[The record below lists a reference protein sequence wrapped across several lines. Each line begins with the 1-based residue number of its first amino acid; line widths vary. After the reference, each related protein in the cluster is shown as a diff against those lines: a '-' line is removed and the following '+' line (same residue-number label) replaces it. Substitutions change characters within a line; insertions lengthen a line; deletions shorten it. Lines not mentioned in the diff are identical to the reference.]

1 MKNILRLIVLLQLC
15 LSFDLYSSEIKL
27 ENGFVKIPLE
37 DYKNIRSKIEVSDSL
52 IEIQGRILELRD
64 TTTAKKNIAAVS
76 TLTSVNKSTPP
87 KSDQS
92 ILGFMVAAFFA
103 GLAALLTPC
112 VFPIIPM
119 TVTFFTRK
127 SGHNRSKA
135 IGQALLYGISII
147 FIYTLIGTIVAKV
160 AGPEAANF
168 LATHWLPN
176 LFFFGIF
183 ILFGFS
189 FLGMFDIVLPSSL
202 VNKIDAESEK
212 GGIYGI
218 FFMAFTLVLVS
229 FSCTGPIVGTI
240 LVESAGGQFLKPIA
254 GMFAFSLAL
263 ALPFTLFAIFPNW
276 LSGLPKSGG
285 WLNTVKVSLG
295 FLELALALKFFSIAD
310 QVYHWRLLDREI
322 YLALWIA
329 IFSVLGIYLLGK
341 IRLPHDD
348 ETHYISVPRAMFAV
362 LVFSFVVYLIPGMF
376 GAPLKALSG
385 YLPPQATHSFD
396 LSMGSGSQKSTNNQA
411 GNICETP
418 KYTEL
423 FTLPHGIQGYFDYKQ
438 ALACA
443 KQLKKPIFVDFT
455 GHGCVSCR
463 EMESNVW
470 SNPEVLKRLKNDFV
484 VVALYVDDKTE
495 LPKED
500 WYTSNYDNKVKSTIG
515 KQNTDLQVTKFNN
528 NAQPYYFVLDGD
540 GNIMTDPLAYDPDPQ
555 NFIKF
560 LDAGL
565 AKFKTKTL

>member
-362 LVFSFVVYLIPGMF
+362 LVFSFVV
-376 GAPLKALSG
+376 
-385 YLPPQATHSFD
+385 
-396 LSMGSGSQKSTNNQA
+396 
-411 GNICETP
+411 
-418 KYTEL
+418 
-423 FTLPHGIQGYFDYKQ
+423 
-438 ALACA
+438 
-443 KQLKKPIFVDFT
+443 
-455 GHGCVSCR
+455 
-463 EMESNVW
+463 
-470 SNPEVLKRLKNDFV
+470 
-484 VVALYVDDKTE
+484 
-495 LPKED
+495 
-500 WYTSNYDNKVKSTIG
+500 
-515 KQNTDLQVTKFNN
+515 
-528 NAQPYYFVLDGD
+528 
-540 GNIMTDPLAYDPDPQ
+540 
-555 NFIKF
+555 
-560 LDAGL
+560 
-565 AKFKTKTL
+565 